1 MEGESGLRTIKDF
14 LQTMVSES
22 RTATARKYIA
32 NDADIT
38 EGVIELLSHRDD
50 RASRIISSFVVGD
63 RNNETQ
69 TQR

>member
-69 TQR
+69 TQ